1 MFKRISLAALMVALV
16 AHASSAAI
24 DPAPKNDH
32 DRGRTFELC
41 EGEDTAGTAVCA
53 NSGGTAEYVAIVDS
67 YVQFLVTFQ
76 ESGTSG
82 STCDIRGLDQ
92 DQFNN
97 AGASLSG
104 DGFLIA
110 TISASLPPYEFEF
123 PVYAVYAECTV
134 VAGGTVDV
142 NLTATRKGQQ

>member
-1 MFKRISLAALMVALV
+1 MRLLIAIGMALLV
-16 AHASSAAI
+16 AAISHAATTQAEFNSQG
-24 DPAPKNDH
+24 
-32 DRGRTFELC
+32 RGETFELC

-53 NSGGTAEYVAIVDS
+53 TSDGASEYYALTDQH
-67 YVQFLVTFQ
+67 VQFLATFQ

-82 STCDIRGLDQ
+82 SSCDIRGLDQ

-123 PVYAVYAECTV
+123 PVFAVYAECTI

-142 NLTATRKGQQ
+142 NLTATRKGRQ